1 VASVSSSHLILF
13 IASLIVAAS
22 VAGTFTQGVQRLSSA
37 VGERSIDVSGDI
49 RTDVSII
56 SDPGSGAIANGD
68 EITVLIK
75 NTGSRSLEAES
86 NRIEVL
92 VDGKYQT
99 DVSVSV
105 VDGPTWETGN
115 VAEVTVTVSSLSSG
129 DHRVKVIVN
138 GDDEVLRFRTES

>member
-68 EITVLIK
+68 EITVLVK

-86 NRIEVL
+86 NQIEVL

-105 VDGPTWETGN
+105 VDGATWDAGN
-115 VAEVTVTVSSLSSG
+115 VARVTITVSSLSAG

-138 GDDEVLRFRTES
+138 DDDEVLRFRTEA